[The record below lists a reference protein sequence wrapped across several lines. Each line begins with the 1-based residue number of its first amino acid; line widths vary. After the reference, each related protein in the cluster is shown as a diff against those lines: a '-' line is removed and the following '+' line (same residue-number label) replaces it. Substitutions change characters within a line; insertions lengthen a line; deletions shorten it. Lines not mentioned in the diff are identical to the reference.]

1 MEVSDRRTHKNVN
14 KSKSWID
21 LVNESV
27 HTSDDV
33 DIGDIIAVSR
43 DLIVV
48 KRGLL
53 NVHYYYVPIGKVEGW
68 DGDVV
73 WLKVQEEYVKRNYE
87 RESHP
92 DPSRY
97 YVKDSPGYAAKF
109 PKVDTILPRFK
120 KPVYTT
126 ENTVPRDLR
135 GYTCELC
142 QTGFDSE
149 DELTGHISTAH

>member
-1 MEVSDRRTHKNVN
+1 MEVSDKLSHKER
-14 KSKSWID
+14 KTKEWID

-27 HTSDDV
+27 HTSDDA
-33 DIGDIIAVSR
+33 DIGDIIGVSR

-73 WLKVQEEYVKRNYE
+73 WLKVPEEFVKKNYE
-87 RESHP
+87 RDTNP

-97 YVKDSPGYAAKF
+97 YIKDTPGYNSIF

-120 KPVYTT
+120 KPAYTT
-126 ENTVPRDLR
+126 ENTSPKDLR
-135 GYTCELC
+135 GYPCDLC
-142 QTGFDSE
+142 KSAFESE
-149 DELTGHISTAH
+149 DELTGHISTTH